1 MKNIIIKKIS
11 INVFVLMLI
20 LLTYILN
27 IQICIIHNLF
37 KIPCPGCGLTRS
49 VIYLLKGDIT
59 MSLKYNILTIPLLI
73 FYSIY
78 IFLEIRDIIKK
89 DDFLSVSITKYK
101 SCFIIIVIILCV
113 ISAIK
118 NICNPLLY

>member
-20 LLTYILN
+20 LLTYMLN

-49 VIYLLKGDIT
+49 FIYLLKGDFI

-73 FYSIY
+73 FYGIY
-78 IFLEIRDIIKK
+78 MFLEIRDIIKE
-89 DDFLSVSITKYK
+89 DNFLTAKIAKYR
-101 SCFIIIVIILCV
+101 SCIIIIAIILCI
-113 ISAIK
+113 ISGIR
-118 NICNPLLY
+118 NFFNPLLY